1 MPFPFMAAATLGAAA
16 LSAYGQRSANKANR
30 ESSREQMAFQESQ
43 SSSAVQ
49 RQMRD
54 MKAAGINPILAGKY
68 GGASSPGGASYDA
81 GNVLSD
87 IPTAVSSAIQLK
99 RLKAELENMSVTNDN
114 LRANTQ
120 QIRSQTA
127 LNNVSAK
134 KVASDILMSQADRA
148 RALAL
153 QPAYNAA
160 GGIISGGISSAK
172 RAGDIVLDVIRSKAD
187 KSRAVAQSR
196 KDYAKRGFEIF
207 GRGK

>member
-1 MPFPFMAAATLGAAA
+1 MISTRGPFAPMMFHDENGEPFD
-16 LSAYGQRSANKANR
+16 
-30 ESSREQMAFQESQ
+30 E
-43 SSSAVQ
+43 
-49 RQMRD
+49 
-54 MKAAGINPILAGKY
+54 IL
-68 GGASSPGGASYDA
+68 
-81 GNVLSD
+81 V
-87 IPTAVSSAIQLK
+87 
-99 RLKAELENMSVTNDN
+99 NMSVTNDN

-160 GGIISGGISSAK
+160 GGIISGGIATAK
-172 RAGDIVLDVIRSKAD
+172 RAYNALTSSTSSHQVKPVVKNKYNVGR
-187 KSRAVAQSR
+187 
-196 KDYAKRGFEIF
+196 DYSVVF